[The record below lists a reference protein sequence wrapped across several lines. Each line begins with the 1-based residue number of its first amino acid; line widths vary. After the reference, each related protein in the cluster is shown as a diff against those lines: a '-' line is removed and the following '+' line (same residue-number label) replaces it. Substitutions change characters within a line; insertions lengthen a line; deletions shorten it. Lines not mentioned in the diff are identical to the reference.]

1 MMIKVCFPLE
11 GFNNS
16 GGLRVITDL
25 ANYLSENGL
34 IVDVIVPDYRSD
46 CFYQFSE
53 KVNLRIVKTNSLFDK
68 RLFYLFY
75 LIRYSAKKNYDF
87 SFATGYKTP
96 FFIFLSKLFNFSST
110 KIVYI
115 IQHYEISS
123 QINFNKKQN
132 KVLKLIKTCIAN
144 FGFFVPSIKI
154 AVSDWIKVQIK
165 NPKINI
171 IPNGIDLDVFKVK
184 VLPEQREFYS
194 IGIVGSNKPIK
205 GYDLIIEAI
214 SNLRSDLRSKI
225 KLFILSNEN
234 LKLPLN
240 INSQHIIPKTSE
252 DISNFYNRC
261 NIFIFGSYE
270 EGFGLPPLE
279 AMACGCVV
287 LSSDCGGVRTFL
299 DESNSIL
306 FKPGDSE
313 QLSRKIESLFD
324 YPKNINKI
332 RLEGIKKANKFS
344 SEIMLNSYFKLLEE
358 HIN

>member
-1 MMIKVCFPLE
+1 MIKVCFPLE
-11 GFNNS
+11 GLNNS
-16 GGLRVITDL
+16 GGLRVITDI

-53 KVNLRIVKTNSLFDK
+53 KVNLVIVNTNSIFGK

-75 LIRYSAKKNYDF
+75 LIRYSAKKKYNF

-96 FFIFLSKLFNFSST
+96 LFVYLSKLFNFSNT
-110 KIVYI
+110 KIVYL

-123 QINFNKKQN
+123 QINFTKKQN
-132 KVLKLIKTCIAN
+132 KLYKLIKIGIAN
-144 FGFFVPSIKI
+144 IGFIVPSIKV
-154 AVSDWIKVQIK
+154 AVSDWIKLQIK
-165 NPKINI
+165 DPKINV

-225 KLFILSNEN
+225 KLFVLSNEN
-234 LKLPLN
+234 IELPPN
-240 INSQHIIPKTSE
+240 IISQHINPTTSNE
-252 DISNFYNRC
+252 IANFYNSC
-261 NIFIFGSYE
+261 NVFIFGSYE

-279 AMACGCVV
+279 AMASGCVV

-299 DESNSIL
+299 DETNS
-306 FKPGDSE
+306 F
-313 QLSRKIESLFD
+313 LFD
-324 YPKNINKI
+324 SGDTKHLEKKLDFMLNNPTQINKVRQMGI
-332 RLEGIKKANKFS
+332 LKSKEFSLEL
-344 SEIMLNSYFKLLEE
+344 MLNSYINLLKK
-358 HIN
+358 